1 MAMPKSAHPGEINLS
16 LSYGVTYAERFANGE
31 TRIERHGYGSSM

>member
-16 LSYGVTYAERFANGE
+16 ASYGVTYAERFASRE
-31 TRIERHGYGSSM
+31 KQIEKHGYERSM